1 MDNRL
6 MHLLQYLRKEINN
19 IGGKAEKLVA
29 NNGDVVST
37 LAEGPRRRYVFIS
50 IISIKL
56 IPTISI

>member
-37 LAEGPRRRYVFIS
+37 LAEGLRRRYVFIF
-50 IISIKL
+50 I
-56 IPTISI
+56 